1 MIKLL
6 VFVGHPSVLNP
17 FTEEKV
23 KLHQK
28 LHHQWVAA
36 MMLGLRNCCVLST
49 SEDGGGGTGACF

>member
-6 VFVGHPSVLNP
+6 GFVGHPSVLNP

-36 MMLGLRNCCVLST
+36 MLGLRNCCVLST